1 MRLRYLELQ
10 GYKSFAARTEFI
22 FDGGIT
28 AIVGPNG
35 SGKSNIADAIR
46 WVLGE
51 QSYRTLRGKRTED
64 MIFSGSALRT
74 RLGMASASL
83 TLDNADGW
91 LPIDFVEVTITR
103 RAYRSGENEYLLNNS
118 RVRLR
123 DITEL
128 LAKSGLARRT
138 YTVIGQGLV
147 DDVLSLRAEDRRALF
162 EEAAGV
168 SLYQAKRADVLSR
181 LEETRSNLLRVNDI
195 VNEITPRL
203 RHLEREAERAERH
216 ALLSQQL
223 DGLLR
228 TWYGF
233 RWRQEQRELH
243 RARDALARRE
253 ASLSR
258 RREELDALDGQMSTL
273 RARQSQLRE
282 ELGDWHR
289 ESSDLHRQMEAVQR
303 DLAVWQERA
312 RLLARQGDEF
322 ETERSE
328 LETQAQA
335 MTDQITATQE
345 EVAECQLILRDKED
359 RVARAQ
365 DDLDAHEER
374 RADLSRS
381 LTEAQGRILDLAA
394 QVNDQH
400 IRQAQLGER
409 RAAVAKERADHQA
422 AITGHEAHA
431 EDLRSQILTAD
442 TLGNRLQAETETLAA
457 EAHDLEVALSK
468 AHQRQGELQS
478 RLAEAQRDIE
488 RLQARYDLLTRLRQE
503 GEGLHAGARAV
514 LQARREPG
522 YRAEEEKGHRAARG
536 VLSGI
541 IGTVA
546 QLLYVPAEYE
556 IAIEAALGGHLQDI
570 VVESWSDAE
579 AAIAYLQAEKQ
590 GRATF
595 WPLDSVQPV
604 PPLDV
609 PEDPSVVGVAAGLVQ
624 ASEFLAPVIEILLGR
639 TIVVHDLESAR
650 RILRRRSPV
659 PAPSLPDQDG
669 ASQVSTG
676 QALVQLQSR
685 LRAVTLAG
693 EALWFSGAVT
703 GGEGQGQVQGQVL
716 AREREWR
723 ELPTWIE
730 AARVRGQ
737 TTEST
742 LAEAQ
747 NAEESISQQLKTLVT
762 RRQEIEQASAQ
773 AQAGRRDL
781 EREVE
786 RGAEQIAWH
795 RGLIAQLAEEA
806 REIDAAESALQ
817 SMLAA
822 LASEKEGAENQVAA
836 LEAEL
841 DQLRGEVLYQR
852 LSEART
858 EAALSRGT
866 WEHRQAALDSLR
878 DTRTQLQARIE
889 AKSERI
895 TDLQEEQKK
904 LAAQI
909 ADRAAREAVIQN
921 WLTALARK
929 IEPAEAEVSHLEAE
943 REHLVQEEN
952 TLRVRLRQVEHGHA
966 QALLAQSRQE
976 DRLERLRT
984 HIMDDFGLVEM
995 EPMEG
1000 LPAQPPL
1007 PLGELVSALPVVT
1020 SLPEGL
1026 EEEIHRVK
1034 AQMKRMRS
1042 LNPNAPDE
1050 YAEVLDRYTFLTTQA
1065 ADLEEAARSLREVV
1079 AELDDVMRREF
1090 QATFRAIAVRFE
1102 ESFTRLF
1109 GGGTARLLLT
1119 DPDDVSRTG
1128 VEIVARPPGKR
1139 QQTLAML
1146 SGGERALTAVALIFS
1161 ILESS
1166 PPPFCVLDEVD
1177 AMLDE
1182 ANVKRFRQA
1191 LEGLAQKTQFIVIT
1205 HNRGT
1210 IQAADTIYGVS
1221 MGDTSV
1227 SQVVSLRLEGDRVAA
1242 PDGSAVEVKA
1252 G

>member
-1 MRLRYLELQ
+1 MRLRHLELQ
-10 GYKSFAARTEFI
+10 GYKSFAAHTEFV

-83 TLDNADGW
+83 ILDNADGW

-103 RAYRSGENEYLLNNS
+103 RAYRSGENEYLLNGS

-195 VNEITPRL
+195 INEISPRL
-203 RHLEREAERAERH
+203 RRLEREAERAKRH

-258 RREELDALDGQMSTL
+258 RREELSALDGQMSTL
-273 RARQSQLRE
+273 RGQQSQLRE

-289 ESSDLHRQMEAVQR
+289 ESSNLHRQMETVQR

-312 RLLARQGDEF
+312 RLLARQGDEL
-322 ETERSE
+322 ETEQGE

-335 MTDQITATQE
+335 LADQIAVTQD
-345 EVAECQLILRDKED
+345 EVAECQLALRDRED
-359 RVARAQ
+359 QEARAQ
-365 DDLDAHEER
+365 GDLDAHEEQ

-381 LTEAQGRILDLAA
+381 LTEVQARMLDVAA

-400 IRQAQLGER
+400 IRLAQLGER

-422 AITGHEAHA
+422 AITGHKARA
-431 EDLRSQILTAD
+431 EDLHSQMKAVDALE
-442 TLGNRLQAETETLAA
+442 NRLQAEGETQAA
-457 EAHDLEVALSK
+457 KAHQLEIALSK
-468 AHQRQGELQS
+468 VRKRQDDLRS
-478 RLAEAQRDIE
+478 KLAEAQRNVE
-488 RLQARYDLLTRLRQE
+488 RLQARYDLLSRLRQE

-514 LQARREPG
+514 LQAGREPG
-522 YRAEEEKGHRAARG
+522 NRVEEVQGHRATRNM
-536 VLSGI
+536 LSGI
-541 IGTVA
+541 IGTIA

-579 AAIAYLQAEKQ
+579 AAIAYLQKEKQ

-595 WPLDSVQPV
+595 WPV
-604 PPLDV
+604 DV
-609 PEDPSVVGVAAGLVQ
+609 VRPGPRLEAPQDPSVVGIAASLVR
-624 ASEFLAPVIEILLGR
+624 ANDLLAPVVETLLGQ

-650 RILRRRSPV
+650 RILRPHPPV
-659 PAPSLPDQDG
+659 AAPTLPHREG
-669 ASQVSTG
+669 VPEVKTG
-676 QALVQLQSR
+676 QALAQLQGR
-685 LRAVTLAG
+685 FQAVTLAG
-693 EALWFSGAVT
+693 EVLWFSGAVT

-723 ELPTWIE
+723 ELPSRIE
-730 AARVRGQ
+730 EAGVRGQ
-737 TTEST
+737 TIEST
-742 LAEAQ
+742 LAEADT
-747 NAEESISQQLKTLVT
+747 AEENISQQTTALVS

-773 AQAGRRDL
+773 ARADRREL
-781 EREVE
+781 EREIE

-795 RGLIAQLAEEA
+795 RGLVAQLAEEA
-806 REIDAAESALQ
+806 QEIDAAESALR
-817 SMLAA
+817 SA
-822 LASEKEGAENQVAA
+822 LAVLESEKETAENRVTA
-836 LEAEL
+836 LKAEL
-841 DQLRGEVLYQR
+841 GQLRGEVLYQR

-858 EAALSRGT
+858 AAALSRGT

-878 DTRTQLQARIE
+878 DSQTQLQTRIE
-889 AKSERI
+889 AKSGRI
-895 TDLQEEQKK
+895 TDLQEEQTK

-909 ADRAAREAVIQN
+909 ADRGAREAVIQN
-921 WLTALARK
+921 WLTALARR
-929 IEPAEAEVSHLEAE
+929 IEPAEAEVSRLEAE
-943 REHLVQEEN
+943 REHLVQEESS
-952 TLRVRLRQVEHGHA
+952 LRVRLRQVENSHA

-984 HIMDDFGLVEM
+984 QIMDDFGLVEM

-1000 LPAQPPL
+1000 LPEQPPL
-1007 PLGELVSALPVVT
+1007 PLGELVSALPVVE
-1020 SLPEGL
+1020 SLPAGL

-1079 AELDDVMRREF
+1079 AELDEVMRREF
-1090 QATFRAIAVRFE
+1090 QATFKAIAARFE
-1102 ESFTRLF
+1102 ENFTKLF

-1161 ILESS
+1161 ILESN

-1182 ANVKRFRQA
+1182 ANVKRFRLA
-1191 LEGLAQKTQFIVIT
+1191 LEVLAQKTQFIVIT

-1227 SQVVSLRLEGDRVAA
+1227 SQVVSLRLEGDRVAM